1 MLVYLCRRS
10 VGYHPNLELERDPI
24 LTRSCAFRLVCA
36 KTFLGLF
43 LVAHIHTIHA
53 WQINIHLGYGL
64 GDLCVDVLDLDS
76 LFELDAVNIPH
87 TLKFCPKY
95 QVRIHTPS
103 D

>member
-1 MLVYLCRRS
+1 MHGKSTY
-10 VGYHPNLELERDPI
+10 
-24 LTRSCAFRLVCA
+24 
-36 KTFLGLF
+36 KK
-43 LVAHIHTIHA
+43 
-53 WQINIHLGYGL
+53 GYGL
-64 GDLCVDVLDLDS
+64 GDLYVDVLDLDS